1 MAINYPVDVQNTKWT
16 VYDTDTSSILPPIHR
31 EWPVLDGSEIPGQE
45 ANIVY
50 LLETSGATLNVD
62 RRLYSIT
69 TNINTDV
76 AANIIHT
83 SFTAVKRPVDEIIT
97 AIENEESSQL
107 AKIVDLVQ
115 EAKETR
121 LMLGALLFYDT
132 DAQAFTPKAQAML
145 DDYKVKALK
154 LWKNRDRSDALKDDA
169 ANDRDVLIDEGW
181 EAP

>member
-1 MAINYPVDVQNTKWT
+1 MAITYPVDVQNTKWSLYQ
-16 VYDTDTSSILPPIHR
+16 VDTAEILPPLHR
-31 EWPVLDGSEIPGQE
+31 TWPIADGSEIPGLDE
-45 ANIVY
+45 NLVY
-50 LLETSGATLNVD
+50 LLETSDAPLDAD
-62 RRLYSIT
+62 RRLYTILT
-69 TNINTDV
+69 TKNIDA
-76 AANIIHT
+76 AANVIHT

-154 LWKNRDRSDALKDDA
+154 LWKNRDRTDALKDDA
-169 ANDRDVLIDEGW
+169 TNDRDVLIDEGW